1 MDEPICGPYGVD
13 GIAATLRCY
22 RRRLELSLSCG
33 RRYHPAEKRP
43 NKSRVRGR
51 AGKQYSVPEPIDVI
65 IPVYN
70 GPIDIIRS
78 CIDSVILASRQNTYH
93 IIVIDDRSTDGNIV
107 SYLKSKEMA
116 AELELLTND
125 HNLGF
130 VRTVNRGMAINKNR
144 DVILLNSDTVV
155 YGPWA
160 ERMRCGAYSNKS
172 IATVNPLS
180 NGWMSNYP
188 TLGRDDG
195 DNYLEVGDDVLN
207 DLCLEINL
215 GKNVQVPHTIGFC
228 MFIKRQCVDEIG
240 LFDHRNFAEGYGE
253 ETDFCFRANAVGW
266 THAVVGDVFVRHWQ
280 TKSFTSGN
288 RQKRLED
295 AVKRFQILYP
305 NLNYQKTIERF
316 AHVDPQRTLR
326 TNLDLARLKRRFGT
340 GKQLSVVFDNTIKQR
355 QSTTPPVFLNYR
367 REQGCVQL
375 NLGEG
380 NEKFP
385 NLELYRAS
393 GDAAGINT
401 MLSYLGV
408 EELLFSSHSELKEFE
423 RQVSGL
429 PIEIKIKAELKVN
442 PSEFSAMRIGPAV
455 V

>member
-1 MDEPICGPYGVD
+1 MNALTAGLEFNCASRIGSN
-13 GIAATLRCY
+13 LR
-22 RRRLELSLSCG
+22 ELSLSCG
-33 RRYHPAEKRP
+33 RRYHLGQKRL
-43 NKSRVRGR
+43 NKSRVWGR
-51 AGKQYSVPEPIDVI
+51 KGKQYSVPEPIDVI

-70 GPIDIIRS
+70 GPIDVIRS

-107 SYLKSKEMA
+107 DYLKSKEIA
-116 AELELLTND
+116 GKLELLTND

-130 VRTVNRGMAINKNR
+130 VRTVNRGMTISKNR

-207 DLCLEINL
+207 DLCLESNL

-228 MFIKRQCVDEIG
+228 MFVKRQCIDEVG

-253 ETDFCFRANAVGW
+253 ETDFCFRATAVGW
-266 THAVVGDVFVRHWQ
+266 THAVVGDAFVRHWQ
-280 TKSFTSGN
+280 TQSFTSEN

-295 AVKRFQILYP
+295 AVKRFQTLYP
-305 NLNYQKTIERF
+305 NLNYGKIIERF
-316 AHVDPQRTLR
+316 AHVDPQRALR
-326 TNLDLARLKRRFGT
+326 ANLDLARLKRRFGAS
-340 GKQLSVVFDNTIKQR
+340 KQLLVVFDNAIEQR
-355 QSTTPPVFLNYR
+355 RLPTPPVFLSYR
-367 REQGCVQL
+367 QEEGCVQL
-375 NLGEG
+375 KLAEG

-385 NLELYRAS
+385 NLELYRAP
-393 GDAAGINT
+393 GDVAGINT
-401 MLSYLGV
+401 MFSYLGV
-408 EELLFSSHSELKEFE
+408 EELLFSSHSELRGFE

-429 PIEIKIKAELKVN
+429 PNDIKINAELKMEA
-442 PSEFSAMRIGPAV
+442 SESV
-455 V
+455 